1 MENASDNINRFS
13 NPNANANATATTS
26 TSGFTF
32 STPSV
37 SGLSRPRFV
46 KVRKP
51 NNAPAFNPFP
61 AAAANVNA
69 AFATTDFA
77 SRIADPFRNLKIDAK
92 GEFAF
97 ATNDS
102 SRVDENS
109 VSEQINNLKIVTDND
124 DSDDLRNELKKKLSI
139 KEGGGSNA
147 AVAENSANE
156 VLYQMKKLNMNDAIS
171 SSNVH
176 NSAVHVEPSLENV
189 TTFRNR
195 ETEAA
200 EDLLR
205 KFDKL
210 NIVKEKKEDC
220 DKPNL
225 CNPFVEGIHPRVA
238 SGGAQV
244 ASEDFGM
251 SQGAASALA
260 SVSVF
265 FQPAGVGKREEFVFT
280 GKQDISGS
288 SFVEFKTPAP
298 QIGKEGKLKEKG
310 SKVRMNKSREKPKHY
325 SSAPPWH
332 GQSFVLKESVPQDEL
347 QGSPMDVSQY
357 QEKLAENERSR
368 ENSLTSNE
376 SFSVDNN
383 NTVNDSEPTS
393 SIDPIDE
400 DLIGA
405 AESLNINGGDVAH
418 RDTKEESSEDQ
429 MCENSYVEDP
439 KDESVSGVET
449 ESFKSA
455 NDEVDITSDASGVS
469 AETEAH
475 DSDRMLHLD
484 SALSSRNV
492 NVSGFTFAAASSAE
506 AQSSS
511 PKRLHKKKNVGHDP
525 YNYTPNIK
533 VPYSSSSVAFS
544 PFSGTSSLFTS
555 GQSLKPE
562 VSSPPPKTSD
572 SDENQE
578 KGIKEAQE
586 GCERW
591 RLRGNQAYKKGDLST
606 AENCYKQGLSC
617 ISKEASR
624 SCLRAL
630 LLCYSNLAATHMS
643 LGRMRDALEDCKM
656 AAEIDQ
662 NFLKVQLRA
671 ANCYLAL
678 GEVEGA
684 SQYFKRCLQ
693 SGTDVCVDRKIAVEA
708 SDGLQKAQK
717 VSDLINHSAQLL
729 QRRTASDAERALEHI
744 NKALIIS
751 SYSEKLLEMK
761 AEALLM
767 LCRYEE
773 VIQLCGKTLD
783 SAEKNACPL
792 DAGCKVTDL
801 DNSQLSKGFYFRI
814 WRCSMMLK
822 AYIHLGKFEEGL
834 SLLEQQEEKMS
845 AINKSGSK
853 VLDSLIPLAAIIREP
868 LHHKTAGNAAFQ
880 AGRHAEAVEYY
891 TSALSCNVESRPFAA
906 VCYCNRA
913 AAYKALGQIT
923 DAIADCSLA
932 IALDGNYLK
941 ALSRRATLFE
951 MIRDYAQAASDLRR
965 LVSLLSKGVEDN
977 ANQLGISDKSI
988 HYTNDLKHSR
998 VRLLEMEEEARKEI
1012 PLDMYL
1018 ILGVEPSVS
1027 ISEIKKAYRKA
1038 ALRHHP
1044 DKAGQSLTKSD
1055 NGDDQ
1060 IWKVIAEEVHRDADR
1075 LFKIIGEAYAVLS
1088 DPAKVVARKQRAVWL
1103 EYSVK
1108 RARAAASPPGCSE
1121 KSRNGVGIIVD
1132 KEWKKDVV
1140 DVRRVG
1146 DRIITLKLVV
1156 GQDTFNVISGYAPQV
1171 GLAEHFKVKFWE
1183 DLEGVLQDIPQGE
1196 KFFLGGDLNG
1206 HVGSVDRGSEGV
1218 HGGFG
1223 LGEMN
1228 GEGKSILEFSEALDL
1243 SIANTWFK
1251 KREEHLITYKSGGT
1265 CSQIDFF
1272 LIRKSDRKYCLNC
1285 KVIPGESLTTQ
1296 HRVLVMDVRIRDR
1309 AKRRS
1314 PMVAPRIKWWH
1325 LKGEKQG
1332 IFQQKIWEG
1341 WCGQSQGSANDM
1353 WNKTSQEIIKVAK
1366 ETLGESR
1373 GFGPRGKESWWWNES
1388 VQSKVRVK
1396 KECFK
1401 EWSRCRNFETWNK
1414 YKIARNETKKAVSEA
1429 RAQAFDGLY
1438 QALGTRDGERSIY
1451 RLAKGRER
1459 KTRDLDHVK
1468 CVKDEEGKVLVHEKD
1483 IKERWKVY
1491 FHNLFNDGYG
1501 YDSSSLD
1508 TREEDRN
1515 YKYYR
1520 RIQKQEVKEAL
1531 KRMSNGKAVGPD
1543 NIPIEVWKTLGDRG
1557 LEWLTKLFNE
1567 IMRSKRMPEE
1577 WRRSTLVPIYKNKG
1591 DIQNCAN
1598 YRGIKLMSHTMKLW
1612 ERVIERRLRKE
1623 TQVTENQ
1630 FGFMPGRS
1638 TMECKSIWRRALETH
1653 GFRLSRSKSEYME
1666 CKFNKSRRVSN
1677 SEVKIGGH
1685 IIPQVTRFKYLGS
1698 VIQDDGEIEGDVN
1711 HRIQAGWMKWRKA
1724 SGVLCDAKVSIKL
1737 KGKFYRTAVRPAILY
1752 GTECWAIKSQH
1763 ETKVGVAEMRM
1774 LRWMCGKTRQDKIR
1788 NRAIRERVGVAP
1800 IVEKMVENR
1809 LRWFGHV
1816 ERRPVD
1822 SVVRRVDQMKRRQT
1836 IRGRGR
1842 PKKTIREV
1850 IKKDL
1855 ELNDLDRSMLP
1866 VTVAYTYGNF
1876 DGFPFLRT
1884 RYDAEEEM
1892 RNSQKRRHGPIGKTN
1907 VDAQYYPFE
1916 QSSRKQ
1922 WRDVYRSYGN
1932 SSFRGSEPGRSSRK

>member
-51 NNAPAFNPFP
+51 NNAPAFNPFRNGA

-176 NSAVHVEPSLENV
+176 NSAGHVEPSLENV

-891 TSALSCNVESRPFAA
+891 TSALS
-906 VCYCNRA
+906 Y
-913 AAYKALGQIT
+913 
-923 DAIADCSLA
+923 CSLA

-1088 DPAKVVARKQRAVWL
+1088 DPAK
-1103 EYSVK
+1103 
-1108 RARAAASPPGCSE
+1108 
-1121 KSRNGVGIIVD
+1121 
-1132 KEWKKDVV
+1132 
-1140 DVRRVG
+1140 
-1146 DRIITLKLVV
+1146 
-1156 GQDTFNVISGYAPQV
+1156 
-1171 GLAEHFKVKFWE
+1171 
-1183 DLEGVLQDIPQGE
+1183 
-1196 KFFLGGDLNG
+1196 
-1206 HVGSVDRGSEGV
+1206 
-1218 HGGFG
+1218 
-1223 LGEMN
+1223 
-1228 GEGKSILEFSEALDL
+1228 
-1243 SIANTWFK
+1243 
-1251 KREEHLITYKSGGT
+1251 
-1265 CSQIDFF
+1265 
-1272 LIRKSDRKYCLNC
+1272 
-1285 KVIPGESLTTQ
+1285 
-1296 HRVLVMDVRIRDR
+1296 
-1309 AKRRS
+1309 
-1314 PMVAPRIKWWH
+1314 
-1325 LKGEKQG
+1325 
-1332 IFQQKIWEG
+1332 
-1341 WCGQSQGSANDM
+1341 
-1353 WNKTSQEIIKVAK
+1353 
-1366 ETLGESR
+1366 
-1373 GFGPRGKESWWWNES
+1373 
-1388 VQSKVRVK
+1388 
-1396 KECFK
+1396 
-1401 EWSRCRNFETWNK
+1401 
-1414 YKIARNETKKAVSEA
+1414 
-1429 RAQAFDGLY
+1429 
-1438 QALGTRDGERSIY
+1438 
-1451 RLAKGRER
+1451 
-1459 KTRDLDHVK
+1459 
-1468 CVKDEEGKVLVHEKD
+1468 
-1483 IKERWKVY
+1483 
-1491 FHNLFNDGYG
+1491 
-1501 YDSSSLD
+1501 
-1508 TREEDRN
+1508 
-1515 YKYYR
+1515 
-1520 RIQKQEVKEAL
+1520 
-1531 KRMSNGKAVGPD
+1531 
-1543 NIPIEVWKTLGDRG
+1543 
-1557 LEWLTKLFNE
+1557 
-1567 IMRSKRMPEE
+1567 
-1577 WRRSTLVPIYKNKG
+1577 
-1591 DIQNCAN
+1591 
-1598 YRGIKLMSHTMKLW
+1598 
-1612 ERVIERRLRKE
+1612 
-1623 TQVTENQ
+1623 
-1630 FGFMPGRS
+1630 
-1638 TMECKSIWRRALETH
+1638 
-1653 GFRLSRSKSEYME
+1653 
-1666 CKFNKSRRVSN
+1666 
-1677 SEVKIGGH
+1677 
-1685 IIPQVTRFKYLGS
+1685 
-1698 VIQDDGEIEGDVN
+1698 
-1711 HRIQAGWMKWRKA
+1711 
-1724 SGVLCDAKVSIKL
+1724 
-1737 KGKFYRTAVRPAILY
+1737 
-1752 GTECWAIKSQH
+1752 
-1763 ETKVGVAEMRM
+1763 
-1774 LRWMCGKTRQDKIR
+1774 
-1788 NRAIRERVGVAP
+1788 
-1800 IVEKMVENR
+1800 
-1809 LRWFGHV
+1809 
-1816 ERRPVD
+1816 
-1822 SVVRRVDQMKRRQT
+1822 
-1836 IRGRGR
+1836 
-1842 PKKTIREV
+1842 
-1850 IKKDL
+1850 
-1855 ELNDLDRSMLP
+1855 
-1866 VTVAYTYGNF
+1866 
-1876 DGFPFLRT
+1876 RT